1 MKIDE
6 AAKFL
11 FTASN
16 DTLIQVLSA
25 IFSLPFN
32 KETLR
37 VVPVS
42 TEFISNSPG
51 YSRHYPDI
59 VLEVREIADEHPL
72 FHVEIQTGYDS
83 LMDVRM
89 VKYGYLIGASRSEID
104 SDDIR
109 VITIPHQVVIYLEEH
124 NRIADTLKVKIV
136 LPDGSDLL
144 YSVPVLKL
152 YQYPAEQLRETDL
165 YLLLP
170 LVLVKYRKR
179 FELLVNRKN
188 TDREEF
194 DQIVGEIIRDIETII
209 SFSSEAGEEGRLDE
223 QTKDIILST
232 TIEMYRQLHRK
243 YIKDERVQGKVEYMI
258 ESVTQKVRQKWHTIG
273 LEEGKV
279 EGIKEGIE
287 KGIEKGIEQGVKTVA
302 KNMLMIGT
310 DDAVILQVTG
320 LSREELERIKAE

>member
-16 DTLIQVLSA
+16 DTLIEFLSA
-25 IFSLPFN
+25 IFSLPLN

-42 TEFISNSPG
+42 TEYISHSPV

-59 VLEVREIADEHPL
+59 VLEVRGLSDEHPL

-83 LMDVRM
+83 MMDMRM

-124 NRIADTLKVKIV
+124 SRITDTLQVKIV

-152 YQYPAEQLRETDL
+152 YQYPAEQLGKTDL

-179 FELLVNRKN
+179 FELLVNRKH
-188 TDREEF
+188 TGMEEF
-194 DQIVGEIIRDIETII
+194 DLIVGEIIRDIETII
-209 SFSSEAGEEGRLDE
+209 SFSSEAGEEGRMNE
-223 QTKDIILST
+223 ETKDIILST
-232 TIEMYRQLHRK
+232 TIEMYKQLHRK
-243 YIKDERVQGKVEYMI
+243 YIKDERVQGKVENMI

-273 LEEGKV
+273 LEEG
-279 EGIKEGIE
+279 IE
-287 KGIEKGIEQGVKTVA
+287 KGIEKGIEQGIEQGVKTVA
-302 KNMLMIGT
+302 KNLLMIGT

-320 LSREELERIKAE
+320 LTPDELERIKAE